1 MLLTQKIKI
10 CYLVNML
17 KTQKKKKNFQK
28 KNSPV
33 FFKT

>member
-10 CYLVNML
+10 YYLVNML
-17 KTQKKKKNFQK
+17 KTKKKKKGFSK
-28 KNSPV
+28 KNYPV

>member
-10 CYLVNML
+10 YYLVNML
-17 KTQKKKKNFQK
+17 KTQKKKEFSK